1 MLPPSRPAAAR
12 PRALQRVPL
21 FRKTALRPS
30 PPKATSNSGSHHR
43 QRCWPASAGTSK
55 TGETLRNAHRK
66 GTRKGRNTHQ
76 TRQCPH
82 RTQQVIFHRK
92 QRGKLHNQRADT
104 MKKTGKTKQQA
115 LHLWGIGKRLEEQAK
130 RSGSKNPNKTTAGRA
145 GARVLQAAKDLFAT
159 LPKHRTPTGTNPPCW
174 HGIKQKAQPEPTPP
188 INCPL
193 CHHAP
198 PCPHRKK

>member
-1 MLPPSRPAAAR
+1 MDTLTDFAAAR
-12 PRALQRVPL
+12 PRASQRPDSL
-21 FRKTALRPS
+21 RKRRSARPG
-30 PPKATSNSGSHHR
+30 PQRPKKAGSHHG

-66 GTRKGRNTHQ
+66 GTRKGTNTHQ

-92 QRGKLHNQRADT
+92 QRGKLHNQGADT

-130 RSGSKNPNKTTAGRA
+130 RSGSKNPNKPTAARA

-159 LPKHRTPTGTNPPCW
+159 LPKHLKNQDNHPPCW
-174 HGIKQKAQPEPTPP
+174 WGIKSPPEQQLPATLP
-188 INCPL
+188 CPL